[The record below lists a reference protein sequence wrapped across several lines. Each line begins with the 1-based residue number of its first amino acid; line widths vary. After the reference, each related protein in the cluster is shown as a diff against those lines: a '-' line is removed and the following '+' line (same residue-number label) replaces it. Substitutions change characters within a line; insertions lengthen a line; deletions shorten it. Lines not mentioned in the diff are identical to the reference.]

1 MNSSR
6 KSYEELLREIESVRA
21 ENNELHARL
30 TDNQLSSNF
39 VGAQTLTVDTQS
51 ALREHLGE
59 LETIYQEAPLGL
71 CVLDLDSRYRRVN
84 QKLAEMNGLPI
95 EAHLGRTVREVVPGI
110 ADQADEIIR
119 EILETGKAKRFE
131 LRGQTLAQPG
141 VDRIWDEDWYPL
153 RNGQEITG
161 IGIIVAETTEQ
172 NRALNALRQSEETF
186 RVMFNHSSVGKAMID
201 IKTRQFLQVNPA
213 LCAMTGYS
221 KTELLSFTVD
231 QLTHPHDRECD
242 MEMFRRFLRREFPD
256 FRIEKRYLRKDG
268 GIVWV
273 HVTANLVRDPE
284 GKPIHSISVIQD
296 ITDRKRMELE
306 LREADRK
313 KDDFIAFLSHE
324 LRNPLAPIRN
334 AVELLR
340 ITPTAEPNVV
350 ISRDIIDRQL
360 TQISRLLDDLLDISR
375 ISRDKLQIVM
385 EAVELQPIVNM
396 AVETSRP
403 LIQEWGHEL
412 IVETGPKPITVNV
425 DSARLS
431 QVLSNVL
438 NNAAK
443 YSEPGGKITLKTEL
457 RSEESKA
464 GGNGVQVAV
473 ITIRDTGIGIP
484 RDQLT
489 NIFDPFVQVERNLEK
504 SKGGLGIGLALAKRL
519 IEMQGGRIDAF
530 SEGANKGSDFTIIL
544 PAISPTTMLA
554 NESRD
559 VVSSGALRIMVVDD
573 MRLNTDSLAMLLEAL
588 GHETSKAYS
597 GKEALEQFEFFQPEV
612 VFMDLGMPGMDGY
625 ETARRMRDQF
635 KEQKF
640 TLIALTGWGQEN
652 VQQRALDA
660 GFDAHLTKPVNLDK
674 LNCIFAQVKTGDYS
688 LANFQSSD
696 TDSLN
701 SVAP

>member
-30 TDNQLSSNF
+30 TDNQLSSDF

-84 QKLAEMNGLPI
+84 QKLAEINGLPI

-231 QLTHPHDRECD
+231 QLTHPHDREGD

-273 HVTANLVRDPE
+273 HVTANLVHDPE

-464 GGNGVQVAV
+464 GGNGAQVAV

-530 SEGANKGSDFTIIL
+530 SEGANKGAEFTITL
-544 PAISPTTMLA
+544 PAVSPTTMLA
-554 NESRD
+554 NQSRD
-559 VVSSGALRIMVVDD
+559 VVSSGALRILVVDD

-588 GHETSKAYS
+588 GHKTSKAYS

-635 KEQKF
+635 KKQKF
-640 TLIALTGWGQEN
+640 TLVALTGWGQEDA
-652 VQQRALDA
+652 QQRALDA
-660 GFDAHLTKPVNLDK
+660 GFDAHLTKPVSLDK
-674 LNCIFAQVKTGDYS
+674 LNNIFAQVKTGDYS
-688 LANFQSSD
+688 LATSNPVMQIH
-696 TDSLN
+696 
-701 SVAP
+701 